1 MNRYSCRIPPD
12 QDIHP
17 CDYEEVTDV
26 PGGRCI
32 LWVLCYRARTRIVR
46 SKVADDTGSRC
57 ALPNNVGASSRPLRP
72 RMWADRH
79 PRQRLLPCCAC
90 WRDRRTL
97 DDPRGRRPVPAS
109 AWRLRRLRPPSMV
122 IVLRRLE
129 VGATVKG
136 REALPH
142 GRSVAD
148 CPLLPPSRRL
158 AQPGRHDGIGRGAR
172 AHSLYSFKRAA
183 LRFR

>member
-1 MNRYSCRIPPD
+1 MFKLATRKRSQMFPRPMYFVGAVL
-12 QDIHP
+12 QGTHP
-17 CDYEEVTDV
+17 HRPK
-26 PGGRCI
+26 PG
-32 LWVLCYRARTRIVR
+32 LF
-46 SKVADDTGSRC
+46 DGSGC
-57 ALPNNVGASSRPLRP
+57 ALPHDVSASTRPLRP

-79 PRQRLLPCCAC
+79 PRQRSLPCCAR

-97 DDPRGRRPVPAS
+97 DNPRGRRPVPAS

-142 GRSVAD
+142 GHSVAD
-148 CPLLPPSRRL
+148 CPLLLPSRRL
-158 AQPGRHDGIGRGAR
+158 AQPGRHHGIGRGAR
-172 AHSLYSFKRAA
+172 AHSLCSFKRAA